1 MGKQPFIS
9 HAVNGYSRYDMPE
22 NKAFSI
28 TPGIIYPVR
37 IQFVNA
43 RDRVTLHQGIDVRSN
58 PLGVPSFNPY
68 VLRLHRF
75 WVPLQLYHPEMRV
88 NSSKFDM
95 NNLTYNFIPGVVDNA
110 GVGKYTSFMYPRPG
124 VAAFFSQVMPFNHR
138 AALPNSLMSWLRV
151 ANSPIINY
159 PVNTVPDG
167 AGGTLASTA
176 AKFISVNAD
185 TYLGYWD
192 IVRNYYSYSSW
203 GVFSF
208 AHPGTYRPTYFITS
222 TSSVSKVEYRS
233 KASYFWQR
241 YGNLEFLDHY
251 FETMFYPRD
260 RKLDVDRDELSWNR
274 SDLFVEILR
283 SDLFNTG
290 TLAANPDFTKLPQV
304 FPQAINF
311 NVPAYPYDVQA
322 PTVDWNNGTGT
333 DTNVPSKV
341 YFAATLNV
349 PFLAA
354 HPMAVCPSSPDRFS
368 RLMPPGDS
376 NSDVDFTGI
385 KTIPQLAV
393 ATRLQEYKDL
403 IGASG
408 SRYSD
413 WLYTFFASKIEHVD
427 RPKLLF
433 SSSVMVNSQVVM
445 NQAGQSGFA
454 GGEAAALGQ
463 MGGSIAFNTVLGREQ
478 TYYFKEPGYIFDM
491 LTIRPVYFWTGIR
504 PDYLEYRGPDYFN
517 PIYND
522 IGYQDVPFW
531 RIGYGWKAGSASQSM
546 AVAKEP
552 CYNEF
557 RSSYDEVLGSLQSTL
572 TPKASTPLQ
581 SYWVQQ
587 RDFYSIGLS
596 SNPNEISPSMLFTN
610 LNTVNNPF
618 ASDME
623 DNFFVNMSYKVV
635 VKNLVNKSFAT
646 RLSNR

>member
-22 NKAFSI
+22 NKAFSV

-95 NNLTYNFIPGVVDNA
+95 NDLTFNFIPGCVDSKGA
-110 GVGKYTSFMYPRPG
+110 GAYTSSIYPRPG
-124 VAAFFSQVMPFNHR
+124 VAAFFSQVMPFNYR

-151 ANSPIINY
+151 ANSPIVCY
-159 PVNTVPDG
+159 NTNVVPALD
-167 AGGTLASTA
+167 TMLKTA
-176 AKFISVNAD
+176 EKFITVNAD

-208 AHPGTYRPTYFITS
+208 AHPGTFRPAYYTATN
-222 TSSVSKVEYRS
+222 SSVSKAEYRTQ
-233 KASYFWQR
+233 ASYFWQR

-260 RKLDVDRDELSWNR
+260 RKVTSDRDELSWNR
-274 SDLFVEILR
+274 SDLFIEILR
-283 SDLFNTG
+283 SDLFNSNTI
-290 TLAANPDFTKLPQV
+290 AAAPDFNKLVQT
-304 FPQAINF
+304 FPQNVNF
-311 NVPAYPYDVQA
+311 NIPAYSYDVQE
-322 PTVDWNNGTGT
+322 PKIDWNNGTGA

-341 YFAATLNV
+341 YFAATLNI

-376 NSDVDFTGI
+376 SSDVDFTGV

-531 RIGYGWKAGSASQSM
+531 RLGYGWQGGSSTQNRT
-546 AVAKEP
+546 VAKEP

-557 RSSYDEVLGSLQSTL
+557 RSSYDEVLGSLQATL
-572 TPKASTPLQ
+572 TPKASVPLQ

-587 RDFYSIGLS
+587 RDFYMIGLS
-596 SNPNEISPSMLFTN
+596 SSPNEISPSMLFTN

-646 RLSNR
+646 RLSSR

>member
-22 NKAFSI
+22 NKAFSV

-95 NNLTYNFIPGVVDNA
+95 NDLTYNFILAAVDDTGNPG
-110 GVGKYTSFMYPRPG
+110 YTSPIYPRSG
-124 VAAFFSQVMPFNHR
+124 TAAFFSQVMPFNHR

-151 ANSPIINY
+151 ANSPIYSY
-159 PVNTVPDG
+159 PKSTLPTS
-167 AGGTLASTA
+167 ATLAKTMP
-176 AKFISVNAD
+176 KFYSVNAD

-208 AHPGTYRPTYFITS
+208 AHPGTYRPVFYTTS

-233 KASYFWQR
+233 QASYFWQR

-260 RKLDVDRDELSWNR
+260 RNLPADRDELSWNR

-290 TLAANPDFTKLPQV
+290 TTAAAPDFNRLVQT
-304 FPQAINF
+304 FPQSVNF
-311 NVPAYPYDVQA
+311 SVPAYPYDVQK
-322 PTVDWNNGTGT
+322 PEVDWNNGVGT
-333 DTNVPSKV
+333 DTGTPSKV

-572 TPKASTPLQ
+572 TPKASVPLQ

-587 RDFYSIGLS
+587 RDFYLIGLS

-646 RLSNR
+646 RLSSR

>member
-22 NKAFSI
+22 NKAFSV
-28 TPGIIYPVR
+28 TPGIIYPAR

-75 WVPLQLYHPEMRV
+75 WVPMRLYHPEMRV

-95 NNLTYNFIPGVVDNA
+95 NDLTFNFIPAAVDDTG
-110 GVGKYTSFMYPRPG
+110 GVGYTSSIYPRPG

-138 AALPNSLMSWLRV
+138 AALPNSLMSWLRI
-151 ANSPIINY
+151 ANSPIVSY
-159 PVNTVPDG
+159 KAKTLPTS
-167 AGGTLASTA
+167 ATLAKTMP
-176 AKFISVNAD
+176 KFYAVNAD

-208 AHPGTYRPTYFITS
+208 AHPGTYRPVFYITS
-222 TSSVSKVEYRS
+222 SSSVAKAEYRS
-233 KASYFWQR
+233 QASYFWQR
-241 YGNLEFLDHY
+241 FGNLEFLDHY
-251 FETMFYPRD
+251 YETMFYPKD
-260 RKLDVDRDELSWNR
+260 RNPSSDRDELSWNR

-290 TLAANPDFTKLPQV
+290 TTAAAPDFSRLPQM
-304 FPQAINF
+304 FPQGVNF
-311 NVPAYPYDVQA
+311 NVPAYPYDVQE
-322 PTVDWNNGTGT
+322 PTVDWNNGEGT
-333 DTNVPSKV
+333 DTGTPSKV
-341 YFAATLNV
+341 YFAVTLNV

-354 HPMAVCPSSPDRFS
+354 HPMAVCPSSPDRYS

-376 NSDVDFTGI
+376 NSDVDFTGV

-531 RIGYGWKAGSASQSM
+531 RIGYGWKGGSATQSM
-546 AVAKEP
+546 ALAKEP

-572 TPKASTPLQ
+572 TPKASVPLQ

-587 RDFYSIGLS
+587 RDFYLIGLS

-646 RLSNR
+646 RLSSR

>member
-95 NNLTYNFIPGVVDNA
+95 NDLTYNFIPCCVDNK
-110 GVGKYTSFMYPRPG
+110 GGGSYTSLMYPRPG
-124 VAAFFSQVMPFNHR
+124 VAAFFSQVMPFDHR

-159 PVNTVPDG
+159 NVNTVPGSD
-167 AGGTLASTA
+167 TILKTAS
-176 AKFISVNAD
+176 KFITVNAD
-185 TYLGYWD
+185 TYLAYWD

-203 GVFSF
+203 SVFSF
-208 AHPGTYRPTYFITS
+208 AHPGTYRPTFFTTS
-222 TSSVSKVEYRS
+222 TSSVSKAEYRS
-233 KASYFWQR
+233 QASYFWQR

-260 RKLDVDRDELSWNR
+260 RKVDPDRDELSWNR

-290 TLAANPDFTKLPQV
+290 TIAAAPDFNKLVQT
-304 FPQAINF
+304 FPQNVNF
-311 NVPAYPYDVQA
+311 NVPAYPYDVQE
-322 PTVDWNNGTGT
+322 PKVDWSDGKGT
-333 DTNVPSKV
+333 DVNVPTKV
-341 YFAATLNV
+341 YFSATLNV

-368 RLMPPGDS
+368 RLMPPGDY

-413 WLYTFFASKIEHVD
+413 WLYTFFASKIDHVD

-478 TYYFKEPGYIFDM
+478 TYYFREPGYIFDM

-504 PDYLEYRGPDYFN
+504 PDYLEYRGSDYFN

-531 RIGYGWKAGSASQSM
+531 RIGYGWKAASATQSM
-546 AVAKEP
+546 TVAKEP

-572 TPKASTPLQ
+572 TPKASVPLQ

-587 RDFYSIGLS
+587 RDFYLIGLS

-646 RLSNR
+646 RLSSR

>member
-9 HAVNGYSRYDMPE
+9 HSVNGYSRYDMPE
-22 NKAFSI
+22 SKAFSI

-43 RDRVTLHQGIDVRSN
+43 RDRVTLHQGVDVRSN

-95 NNLTYNFIPGVVDNA
+95 NDLTYNFIPSVVDNT
-110 GVGKYTSFMYPRPG
+110 GGSYTSLMYPSYG
-124 VAAFFSQVMPFNHR
+124 TSAFFEQIMPFNHR
-138 AALPNSLMSWLRV
+138 AALPNSLMSWLRI
-151 ANSPIINY
+151 ANSPITNY
-159 PVNTVPDG
+159 P
-167 AGGTLASTA
+167 ARTLPTLSTLTKTMP
-176 AKFISVNAD
+176 KFYSVNAD

-208 AHPGTYRPTYFITS
+208 AHPGTYRPVFYTGVS
-222 TSSVSKVEYRS
+222 SSVSNVEYRN

-260 RKLDVDRDELSWNR
+260 RKVDEDRDDLSWNR

-283 SDLFNTG
+283 SDLFNKNTS
-290 TLAANPDFTKLPQV
+290 AANPDFNNMVQT
-304 FPQAINF
+304 FPEALNF
-311 NVPAYPYDVQA
+311 KVPAYPYDVQE
-322 PTVDWNNGTGT
+322 PKVDWNDGDGP
-333 DTNVPSKV
+333 DVNVPTKV
-341 YFAATLNV
+341 YFSATLNV

-376 NSDVDFTGI
+376 NSDVDFTGV

-454 GGEAAALGQ
+454 GGKSDALGQ

-491 LTIRPVYFWTGIR
+491 LTLRPVYFWTGIR

-531 RIGYGWKAGSASQSM
+531 RLGYGWQSDFSSQSKTL
-546 AVAKEP
+546 AKEP

-557 RSSYDEVLGSLQSTL
+557 RSSYDEVLGTLQCTL
-572 TPKASTPLQ
+572 TPKASVPLQ

-587 RDFYSIGLS
+587 RDFYLIGLS
-596 SNPNEISPSMLFTN
+596 SNLNEISPSMLFTN
-610 LNTVNNPF
+610 LATVNNPF

-646 RLSNR
+646 RLSSR

>member
-22 NKAFSI
+22 NKAFSV

-95 NNLTYNFIPGVVDNA
+95 NDLTYNFILSAVDDTGSPG
-110 GVGKYTSFMYPRPG
+110 YTSSIYPRSG
-124 VAAFFSQVMPFNHR
+124 TAAFYTQVMPFNHR
-138 AALPNSLMSWLRV
+138 AALPNSLMSWLRI
-151 ANSPIINY
+151 ANSPIYSY
-159 PVNTVPDG
+159 PAKTLTTS
-167 AGGTLASTA
+167 GTLAKTMP
-176 AKFISVNAD
+176 KFYSVNAD

-203 GVFSF
+203 GVYSF
-208 AHPGTYRPTYFITS
+208 AHPGTYRPSFYITS
-222 TSSVSKVEYRS
+222 SSSVSTPEYRS
-233 KASYFWQR
+233 QASYFWQR

-251 FETMFYPRD
+251 FETMFYPKD
-260 RKLDVDRDELSWNR
+260 RFVSAGRDELSWNR
-274 SDLFVEILR
+274 SDLFIEILR
-283 SDLFNTG
+283 SDLFNKG
-290 TLAANPDFTKLPQV
+290 TMAPAPDFSRMEQM

-311 NVPAYPYDVQA
+311 KVPAYPYDVKE
-322 PTVDWNNGTGT
+322 PTVDWNNGEGT
-333 DTNVPSKV
+333 DTNTPSAV
-341 YFAATLNV
+341 YFSATLNI
-349 PFLAA
+349 PFLVA
-354 HPMAVCPSSPDRFS
+354 HPMAVCPSSPDRYS

-376 NSDVDFTGI
+376 NSDVDFTGV
-385 KTIPQLAV
+385 KTITQLAV

-531 RIGYGWKAGSASQSM
+531 RIGYGWKNGSTTQSM
-546 AVAKEP
+546 ALAKEP

-557 RSSYDEVLGSLQSTL
+557 RSSYDEVLGSLQSIL
-572 TPKASTPLQ
+572 TPKASVPFQ

-587 RDFYSIGLS
+587 RDFYTIGLS
-596 SNPNEISPSMLFTN
+596 SNPNEISPSLLFTN
-610 LNTVNNPF
+610 LSTVNNPF

-646 RLSNR
+646 RLSSR

>member
-9 HAVNGYSRYDMPE
+9 HSVNGYSRYDMPE

-95 NNLTYNFIPGVVDNA
+95 NDLTYNFIPCVVDSKGAAN
-110 GVGKYTSFMYPRPG
+110 YTSFMYPRSG
-124 VAAFFSQVMPFNHR
+124 TAAFFSQVMPFNCR
-138 AALPNSLMSWLRV
+138 SALPNSLMSWLRI
-151 ANSPIINY
+151 ANSPIFNY
-159 PVNTVPDG
+159 SGNPLPT
-167 AGGTLASTA
+167 GGVLLKTSP
-176 AKFISVNAD
+176 KFLTVNAD

-208 AHPGTYRPTYFITS
+208 AHPGTYRPVYYTGNS
-222 TSSVSKVEYRS
+222 SSVTNVEYRS
-233 KASYFWQR
+233 QASYFWQR

-260 RKLDVDRDELSWNR
+260 RTVADDRDELSWNR

-283 SDLFNTG
+283 SDLFNKDTI
-290 TLAANPDFTKLPQV
+290 AANPVFSKMPQV
-304 FPQAINF
+304 FPEALNF
-311 NVPAYPYDVQA
+311 KVPASAYDVQE
-322 PTVDWNNGTGT
+322 PKVDWNNGTGT
-333 DTNVPSKV
+333 DVNVPTKV
-341 YFAATLNV
+341 YFAASLNV

-368 RLMPPGDS
+368 RLMPPGES
-376 NSDVDFTGI
+376 NSDVDFTGV

-478 TYYFKEPGYIFDM
+478 TYYFKEPGYIFDIV
-491 LTIRPVYFWTGIR
+491 TIRPVYFWTGIR

-522 IGYQDVPFW
+522 IGYQDVPLW
-531 RIGYGWKAGSASQSM
+531 RLGYGWTSDAVSLMS
-546 AVAKEP
+546 VAKEP

-557 RSSYDEVLGSLQSTL
+557 RSSYDEVLGTLQSTL
-572 TPKASTPLQ
+572 TPKASVPLQ

-587 RDFYSIGLS
+587 RDFYLIGLS
-596 SNPNEISPSMLFTN
+596 SDLNQISPSILFTN
-610 LNTVNNPF
+610 LATVNNPF

-646 RLSNR
+646 RLSSR

>member
-9 HAVNGYSRYDMPE
+9 HSVNGYSRYDMPE
-22 NKAFSI
+22 SKAFSI

-43 RDRVTLHQGIDVRSN
+43 RDRVTLHQGIDVRTN

-95 NNLTYNFIPGVVDNA
+95 NDLTYNFIPGVVDNSGA
-110 GVGKYTSFMYPRPG
+110 SKYTSFVYPRAG
-124 VAAFFSQVMPFNHR
+124 TAAFFEQVMPFNHR
-138 AALPNSLMSWLRV
+138 AALPNSLMSWLRI
-151 ANSPIINY
+151 ANSPIFSY
-159 PVNTVPDG
+159 PANTLPTS
-167 AGGTLASTA
+167 ATLSKTMP
-176 AKFISVNAD
+176 KFLSVNAD

-208 AHPGTYRPTYFITS
+208 AHPGTYRPAFYTAS
-222 TSSVSKVEYRS
+222 SSSVSKVVYRTQ
-233 KASYFWQR
+233 ASYFWQR
-241 YGNLEFLDHY
+241 YGSLEFLDHY

-260 RKLDVDRDELSWNR
+260 RKLPADRDELSWNR
-274 SDLFVEILR
+274 SDLFIEILR
-283 SDLFNTG
+283 SDLFNEDTI
-290 TLAANPDFTKLPQV
+290 AANPDFSIMPQI
-304 FPQAINF
+304 FPQSVNF
-311 NVPAYPYDVQA
+311 NVPAYPYDVQE
-322 PTVDWNNGTGT
+322 PEVDWNNGKGS

-341 YFAATLNV
+341 YFASTLNV

-445 NQAGQSGFA
+445 NQAGQSGFE

-531 RIGYGWKAGSASQSM
+531 RLGYGWNSSSDSILS
-546 AVAKEP
+546 VAKEP

-572 TPKASTPLQ
+572 TPKAAAPLQ
-581 SYWVQQ
+581 SFWVQQ
-587 RDFYSIGLS
+587 RDFYLIGLS
-596 SNPNEISPSMLFTN
+596 SNSNEISPSMLFTN

-635 VKNLVNKSFAT
+635 VKSLVNKSFAT
-646 RLSNR
+646 RLSSR

>member
-9 HAVNGYSRYDMPE
+9 HSVNGYSRYDMPE
-22 NKAFSI
+22 NKAFSV

-43 RDRVTLHQGIDVRSN
+43 RDRVTLHQGVDVRSN

-95 NNLTYNFIPGVVDNA
+95 NDLTYNFIPCVVDNKGA
-110 GVGKYTSFMYPRPG
+110 GNYTSYMYPRSN
-124 VAAFFSQVMPFNHR
+124 VAAFYEQVTPFNHR
-138 AALPNSLMSWLRV
+138 AALPNSLMSWLRI
-151 ANSPIINY
+151 ANSPIFNY
-159 PVNTVPDG
+159 SGNPLPS
-167 AGGTLASTA
+167 GGVLFKTSP
-176 AKFISVNAD
+176 KFLTVNAD

-208 AHPGTYRPTYFITS
+208 AHPGTFRPVYYTGVS
-222 TSSVSKVEYRS
+222 SSVSKVEYRS
-233 KASYFWQR
+233 RASYFWQR

-260 RKLDVDRDELSWNR
+260 RTVADDRDELSWNR

-283 SDLFNTG
+283 SDLFNEDTS
-290 TLAANPDFTKLPQV
+290 AVNPSFIKMPQV
-304 FPQAINF
+304 YPEAINC
-311 NVPAYPYDVQA
+311 NVPAYSYDVQE
-322 PTVDWNNGTGT
+322 PEIDWNNGNGT

-341 YFAATLNV
+341 FFAASLNV

-376 NSDVDFTGI
+376 NSDVDFTGVR
-385 KTIPQLAV
+385 TIPQLAV

-491 LTIRPVYFWTGIR
+491 LTIRPVYFWTGIH

-522 IGYQDVPFW
+522 IGYQDVPLW
-531 RIGYGWKAGSASQSM
+531 RLGYGWNSD
-546 AVAKEP
+546 AVSSSSIAKEP

-557 RSSYDEVLGSLQSTL
+557 RSSYDEVLGSLMSTL
-572 TPKASTPLQ
+572 TPKASVPLQ

-587 RDFYSIGLS
+587 RDFYVIGLS
-596 SNPNEISPSMLFTN
+596 SNLNEISPSILFTN
-610 LNTVNNPF
+610 LATVNHPF
-618 ASDME
+618 ASDLE

>member
-9 HAVNGYSRYDMPE
+9 HSVNGYSRYDMPE

-95 NNLTYNFIPGVVDNA
+95 NNLTYNFIPGVVDCGGA
-110 GVGKYTSFMYPRPG
+110 GKYTSFMYPRSG
-124 VAAFFSQVMPFNHR
+124 TAAFFSQVMPFNHR
-138 AALPNSLMSWLRV
+138 AALPNSLMSWLRI
-151 ANSPIINY
+151 ANSPIFNY
-159 PVNTVPDG
+159 SGTPLPS
-167 AGGTLASTA
+167 GGVLFKTSP
-176 AKFISVNAD
+176 KFLSVNAD

-192 IVRNYYSYSSW
+192 IVRNYYSYSTW

-208 AHPGTYRPTYFITS
+208 AHPGTYRPVFYTGVS
-222 TSSVSKVEYRS
+222 SSVSKVEYRS
-233 KASYFWQR
+233 QSSYFWQR

-260 RKLDVDRDELSWNR
+260 RVVADDRDELSWNR

-283 SDLFNTG
+283 SDLFNENTS
-290 TLAANPDFTKLPQV
+290 AAAPDFTQMPQS
-304 FPQAINF
+304 FPEALNF
-311 NVPAYPYDVQA
+311 SVPAYPYDVQE

-341 YFAATLNV
+341 YFSATLNV

-376 NSDVDFTGI
+376 GSDVDFTGV

-454 GGEAAALGQ
+454 GGESAALGQ

-522 IGYQDVPFW
+522 IGYQDVPLW
-531 RIGYGWKAGSASQSM
+531 RLGYGWKSDSVSSVS
-546 AVAKEP
+546 VAKEP

-572 TPKASTPLQ
+572 TPKASVPLQ

-587 RDFYSIGLS
+587 RDFYLIGLS
-596 SNPNEISPSMLFTN
+596 SDLNEFSPSMLFTN
-610 LNTVNNPF
+610 LATVNNPF

-646 RLSNR
+646 RLSSR

>member
-9 HAVNGYSRYDMPE
+9 HSVNGYSRYDLPE

-95 NNLTYNFIPGVVDNA
+95 NDLTFNFIPCCVDNRGSA
-110 GVGKYTSFMYPRPG
+110 PYTSLMYPAPG
-124 VAAFFSQVMPFNHR
+124 SSAFFSRIMPFNHR

-151 ANSPIINY
+151 ANSPIVNY
-159 PVNTVPDG
+159 VGDVVPSSDSQ
-167 AGGTLASTA
+167 LKTA
-176 AKFISVNAD
+176 LKFATVNAD

-208 AHPGTYRPTYFITS
+208 AHPGTYRPTFYTS
-222 TSSVSKVEYRS
+222 TSSSVSGVEYRS

-260 RKLDVDRDELSWNR
+260 RKIEADCDELTWNR

-283 SDLFNTG
+283 SDLFNEDT
-290 TLAANPDFTKLPQV
+290 TASSP
-304 FPQAINF
+304 NF
-311 NVPAYPYDVQA
+311 NMLVQTFPENVNARFPAHPFDVQA

-333 DTNVPSKV
+333 DANVPSKV
-341 YFAATLNV
+341 YFSATLNV

-354 HPMAVCPSSPDRFS
+354 HPMAVCPSSPDRYS

-376 NSDVDFTGI
+376 NSDVDFTGV

-504 PDYLEYRGPDYFN
+504 PDYLEYRGSDYFN

-531 RIGYGWKAGSASQSM
+531 RLGYGWKGGSSILSLT
-546 AVAKEP
+546 VAKEP

-557 RSSYDEVLGSLQSTL
+557 RSSYDEVLGSLQATL
-572 TPKASTPLQ
+572 TPKSSVPLQ

-587 RDFYSIGLS
+587 RDFYAIGLCS
-596 SNPNEISPSMLFTN
+596 DPHEVSPSMLFTN
-610 LNTVNNPF
+610 LSTVNNPF

-646 RLSNR
+646 RLSSR

>member
-9 HAVNGYSRYDMPE
+9 HAVNGYSRYDVPE
-22 NKAFSI
+22 NKAFTV

-95 NNLTYNFIPGVVDNA
+95 NNLTYNFIPSVVDNRSSA
-110 GVGKYTSFMYPRPG
+110 DYTAFMYPRAG
-124 VAAFFSQVMPFNHR
+124 TSDFFSQVMPFNHR

-151 ANSPIINY
+151 ANSPIFNY
-159 PVNTVPDG
+159 PTH
-167 AGGTLASTA
+167 TLPTSGSLPKIAP
-176 AKFISVNAD
+176 KFITVNAD

-203 GVFSF
+203 SVFSF
-208 AHPGTYRPTYFITS
+208 AHPGTFRPSFFTTA
-222 TSSVSKVEYRS
+222 TSSVSKAEYRS
-233 KASYFWQR
+233 KAAYFWQR

-260 RKLDVDRDELSWNR
+260 RKLDDDRDELTWNR

-283 SDLFNTG
+283 SDLFNTD
-290 TLAANPDFTKLPQV
+290 TIASAPDFNKLVQM
-304 FPQAINF
+304 FPQSVLF
-311 NVPAYPYDVQA
+311 NVPAYPYDVQE
-322 PTVDWNNGTGT
+322 PTVDWNNGKGT

-341 YFAATLNV
+341 YFASTLSV

-454 GGEAAALGQ
+454 GGQAAALGQ

-504 PDYLEYRGPDYFN
+504 PDYLEYRGADYFN

-531 RIGYGWKAGSASQSM
+531 RLGYGWRSGSPSESVT
-546 AVAKEP
+546 VAKEP

-572 TPKASTPLQ
+572 TPKASVPLQ

-587 RDFYSIGLS
+587 RDFYLIGLS

-646 RLSNR
+646 RLSSR

>member
-9 HAVNGYSRYDMPE
+9 HSVNGYSRYDMPE
-22 NKAFSI
+22 NKAFSM

-43 RDRVTLHQGIDVRSN
+43 RDRVTLHQGVDVRSN

-95 NNLTYNFIPGVVDNA
+95 NDLTYNFIPCVVDNRGA
-110 GVGKYTSFMYPRPG
+110 SKYTSLMYPRSG
-124 VAAFFSQVMPFNHR
+124 TAAFFSQVMPFDHR
-138 AALPNSLMSWLRV
+138 AALPNSLMSWLRI
-151 ANSPIINY
+151 ANSPIFNY
-159 PVNTVPDG
+159 SGNPLTVSG
-167 AGGTLASTA
+167 ALLKTTP
-176 AKFISVNAD
+176 KFLTVNAD

-208 AHPGTYRPTYFITS
+208 AHPGTYRPVFYTTS
-222 TSSVSKVEYRS
+222 TSSVSKVDYRS
-233 KASYFWQR
+233 KAAYFWQR

-260 RKLDVDRDELSWNR
+260 RSVADDRDELSWNR

-283 SDLFNTG
+283 SDLFNENT
-290 TLAANPDFTKLPQV
+290 TAAAPNFMGLSQV
-304 FPQAINF
+304 FPEGVNF
-311 NVPAYPYDVQA
+311 NVPAYPYDVKE
-322 PTVDWNNGTGT
+322 PEVDWNNGTGT

-341 YFAATLNV
+341 YFSATLNV

-376 NSDVDFTGI
+376 NSDVDFTGV

-463 MGGSIAFNTVLGREQ
+463 MGGSIAFNTMLGREQ
-478 TYYFKEPGYIFDM
+478 TYYFREPGYIFDM

-522 IGYQDVPFW
+522 IGYQDVPLW
-531 RIGYGWKAGSASQSM
+531 RLGYGWKADAVSSVS
-546 AVAKEP
+546 VAKEP

-557 RSSYDEVLGSLQSTL
+557 RSSYDEVLGSLQATL
-572 TPKASTPLQ
+572 TPKATVSLQ

-587 RDFYSIGLS
+587 RDFYLIGLS
-596 SNPNEISPSMLFTN
+596 SDLNQVSPSMLFTN
-610 LNTVNNPF
+610 LSTVNNPF

-646 RLSNR
+646 RLSSR

>member
-95 NNLTYNFIPGVVDNA
+95 NNLTYNFFYSVVDNS
-110 GVGKYTSFMYPRPG
+110 GSGKYTSFMYPRAG
-124 VAAFFSQVMPFNHR
+124 TSAFFEQVMPFNHR

-151 ANSPIINY
+151 ANSPIFNY
-159 PVNTVPDG
+159 SAG
-167 AGGTLASTA
+167 SLSSGGTLSKTAS
-176 AKFISVNAD
+176 KFVSVNAD

-192 IVRNYYSYSSW
+192 IVRNYYSYSTW

-208 AHPGTYRPTYFITS
+208 AHPGTYRPVFYSTS
-222 TSSVSKVEYRS
+222 TSSVAKEEYRT

-260 RKLDVDRDELSWNR
+260 RKLSDDRDELSWNR

-283 SDLFNTG
+283 SDLFNPDTI
-290 TLAANPDFTKLPQV
+290 APVPDFNIMAQM
-304 FPQAINF
+304 FPQSLSFNF
-311 NVPAYPYDVQA
+311 PAYPYDVQK
-322 PTVDWNNGTGT
+322 PTVNWNNGTGS
-333 DTNVPSKV
+333 DTGVPSKV
-341 YFAATLNV
+341 YFAGTLNV

-531 RIGYGWKAGSASQSM
+531 RLGYGWSGDGLMASTSL
-546 AVAKEP
+546 AKEP

-557 RSSYDEVLGSLQSTL
+557 RSSYDEVLGSLQGTL

-587 RDFYSIGLS
+587 RDFYLIGLS

-635 VKNLVNKSFAT
+635 VKNLVNKSFVT
-646 RLSNR
+646 RLSSR

>member
-22 NKAFSI
+22 NKAFSV

-95 NNLTYNFIPGVVDNA
+95 NNLTYNFILAAVDDTGNPG
-110 GVGKYTSFMYPRPG
+110 YTSPIYPRSG
-124 VAAFFSQVMPFNHR
+124 TAAFFSQVMPFNHR

-151 ANSPIINY
+151 ANSPIYSY
-159 PVNTVPDG
+159 PKNTLPTS
-167 AGGTLASTA
+167 ATLAKTMP
-176 AKFISVNAD
+176 KFYSVNAD

-203 GVFSF
+203 SVFSF
-208 AHPGTYRPTYFITS
+208 AHPGTYRPVFYTS
-222 TSSVSKVEYRS
+222 LTSSVSKVEYRS
-233 KASYFWQR
+233 QASYFWQR

-260 RKLDVDRDELSWNR
+260 RNLKADRDELSWNR

-283 SDLFNTG
+283 SDLFNPD
-290 TLAANPDFTKLPQV
+290 TLATAPDFNKMLQT
-304 FPQAINF
+304 FPQSVNF
-311 NVPAYPYDVQA
+311 SVPAYPYDVQA
-322 PTVDWNNGTGT
+322 PKVDWNNGEGPDTGI
-333 DTNVPSKV
+333 PSKV
-341 YFAATLNV
+341 YFATTLNV

-546 AVAKEP
+546 TVAKEP

-572 TPKASTPLQ
+572 TPKATVPLQ

-587 RDFYSIGLS
+587 RDFYLIGLS

-646 RLSNR
+646 RLSSR

>member
-9 HAVNGYSRYDMPE
+9 HAVNGYSRYDVPE
-22 NKAFSI
+22 NKAFTV

-95 NNLTYNFIPGVVDNA
+95 NDLTFNFIPACVDNL
-110 GVGKYTSFMYPRPG
+110 GGSYTSFMYPRPG

-151 ANSPIINY
+151 ATSPIINY
-159 PVNTVPDG
+159 PKNTVPITD
-167 AGGTLASTA
+167 ALLKTAS
-176 AKFISVNAD
+176 KFITVNAD

-192 IVRNYYSYSSW
+192 IVRNYYSFSSW

-208 AHPGTYRPTYFITS
+208 AHPGTFRPTFFTTS
-222 TSSVSKVEYRS
+222 TSSVTKAEYRS
-233 KASYFWQR
+233 QASYFWQR

-251 FETMFYPRD
+251 FETMFYPKD
-260 RKLDVDRDELSWNR
+260 RKISADRDELSWNR
-274 SDLFVEILR
+274 SDLFIEILR

-290 TLAANPDFTKLPQV
+290 TIAATPDFNKLVQT
-304 FPQAINF
+304 FPQNVNF
-311 NVPAYPYDVQA
+311 KVPAYPYDVEE
-322 PTVDWNNGTGT
+322 PKVDWNNGEGA
-333 DTNVPSKV
+333 DTANPSKV
-341 YFAATLNV
+341 YFTATLNV

-376 NSDVDFTGI
+376 NSDVDFTGV

-531 RIGYGWKAGSASQSM
+531 RIGYGWKGASATQSVT
-546 AVAKEP
+546 VAKEP

-557 RSSYDEVLGSLQSTL
+557 RSSYDEVLGTLQSTL
-572 TPKASTPLQ
+572 TPKAAQPLQ

-587 RDFYSIGLS
+587 RDFYMIGLS

-646 RLSNR
+646 RLSSR

>member
-1 MGKQPFIS
+1 MGKQPFVS

-88 NSSKFDM
+88 NASKFDM
-95 NNLTYNFIPGVVDNA
+95 NNLTYNFFYAIVDNA
-110 GVGKYTSFMYPRPG
+110 GAGKYTSFMYPRAG
-124 VAAFFSQVMPFNHR
+124 TSAFFEQVMPFNHR

-151 ANSPIINY
+151 ANSPI
-159 PVNTVPDG
+159 VNFS
-167 AGGTLASTA
+167 AGSLSSGSTLLKTAS
-176 AKFISVNAD
+176 KFASVNAD

-208 AHPGTYRPTYFITS
+208 AHPGTYRPVFYTTD
-222 TSSVSKVEYRS
+222 TSSVAKVEYRS
-233 KASYFWQR
+233 QASYFWQR
-241 YGNLEFLDHY
+241 FGNLEFLDHY

-260 RKLDVDRDELSWNR
+260 RTVGDDRDELSWNR

-283 SDLFNTG
+283 SDLFNQG
-290 TLAANPDFTKLPQV
+290 TIAPNPDFTRMIQM
-304 FPQAINF
+304 FPQAMNF

-322 PTVDWNNGTGT
+322 PTVDWNNGKGT
-333 DTNVPSKV
+333 DTNIPSKV

-445 NQAGQSGFA
+445 NEAGQSGFA

-531 RIGYGWKAGSASQSM
+531 RLGYGWDGDFSAMSKT
-546 AVAKEP
+546 VAKEP

-572 TPKASTPLQ
+572 TSKASIPLQ

-587 RDFYSIGLS
+587 RDFYLIGLS
-596 SNPNEISPSMLFTN
+596 SDPHQLSPSMLFTN
-610 LNTVNNPF
+610 LSTVNNPF

-646 RLSNR
+646 RLSSR

>member
-9 HAVNGYSRYDMPE
+9 HAVNGYSRYDVPE

-95 NNLTYNFIPGVVDNA
+95 NNLTYNFFYSVVDNS
-110 GVGKYTSFMYPRPG
+110 GSGKYTAFMYPRAG
-124 VAAFFSQVMPFNHR
+124 TAAFFEQVMPFNHR

-151 ANSPIINY
+151 ANSPIFNY
-159 PVNTVPDG
+159 A
-167 AGGTLASTA
+167 AGSLSTSSTLAKTA
-176 AKFISVNAD
+176 SKFTAVNAD

-192 IVRNYYSYSSW
+192 IVRNFYSYSSW

-208 AHPGTYRPTYFITS
+208 AHPGTYRPAFYSTP
-222 TSSVSKVEYRS
+222 TSSVATEEYRS
-233 KASYFWQR
+233 QASYFWQR

-260 RKLDVDRDELSWNR
+260 RKVSDDRDELSWNR

-283 SDLFNTG
+283 SDLFNDG
-290 TLAANPDFTKLPQV
+290 TMAPTPDFTKMSQM
-304 FPQAINF
+304 FPQSLYF
-311 NVPAYPYDVQA
+311 RVPAYPYDVQK
-322 PTVDWNNGTGT
+322 PTVDWNNGQGSN
-333 DTNVPSKV
+333 TNVPSKV

-531 RIGYGWKAGSASQSM
+531 RLGYGWDDKALTPNK
-546 AVAKEP
+546 VLAKEP

-557 RSSYDEVLGSLQSTL
+557 RSSYDEVLGSLQGTL
-572 TPKASTPLQ
+572 TPKATVPLQ

-587 RDFYSIGLS
+587 RDFYLIGLS
-596 SNPNEISPSMLFTN
+596 SNPNELSPSMLFTN

-646 RLSNR
+646 RLSSR

>member
-9 HAVNGYSRYDMPE
+9 HSVNGYSRYDMPE

-95 NNLTYNFIPGVVDNA
+95 NDLTYNFIPGVVDNRGIA
-110 GVGKYTSFMYPRPG
+110 NYTSFMYPRSG
-124 VAAFFSQVMPFNHR
+124 TSAFFSQVMPFNHR
-138 AALPNSLMSWLRV
+138 AALPNSLMSWLRI
-151 ANSPIINY
+151 ANSPIFNY
-159 PVNTVPDG
+159 SGNPLPI
-167 AGGTLASTA
+167 GGVLFKTSP
-176 AKFISVNAD
+176 KFLSVNAD

-208 AHPGTYRPTYFITS
+208 AHPGTYRPVFYTSS
-222 TSSVSKVEYRS
+222 TSSVSKAEYRS
-233 KASYFWQR
+233 QASYFWQR

-260 RKLDVDRDELSWNR
+260 RKVADDRDELSWDR

-283 SDLFNTG
+283 SDLFNEG
-290 TLAANPDFTKLPQV
+290 TIATAPDFTKLAQM
-304 FPQAINF
+304 FPEGLNF
-311 NVPAYPYDVQA
+311 NVPAYPYDVQE
-322 PTVDWNNGTGT
+322 PQVDWNNGTGT

-341 YFAATLNV
+341 YFSSTLNV

-376 NSDVDFTGI
+376 NSDVDFTGV

-433 SSSVMVNSQVVM
+433 SSSFMVNSQVVM
-445 NQAGQSGFA
+445 NHAGQSGFA
-454 GGEAAALGQ
+454 GGESAALGQ

-522 IGYQDVPFW
+522 IGYQDVPLW
-531 RIGYGWKAGSASQSM
+531 RLGYGWKADSVSSVS
-546 AVAKEP
+546 VAKEP

-572 TPKASTPLQ
+572 SPKASVSLQ

-587 RDFYSIGLS
+587 RDFYLIGLS
-596 SNPNEISPSMLFTN
+596 SNMNEVSPSMLFTN
-610 LNTVNNPF
+610 LATVNNPF

-635 VKNLVNKSFAT
+635 VKSLVNKSFAT
-646 RLSNR
+646 RLSSR

>member
-9 HAVNGYSRYDMPE
+9 HSVNGYSRYDMPE

-43 RDRVTLHQGIDVRSN
+43 RDRVTLHQGVDVRSN

-95 NNLTYNFIPGVVDNA
+95 NDLTFNFIPACVDSR
-110 GVGKYTSFMYPRPG
+110 GYGKYTSLMYPRPG
-124 VAAFFSQVMPFNHR
+124 VAAFFDQVMPFNHR

-151 ANSPIINY
+151 ANSPIVCYNSN
-159 PVNTVPDG
+159 VVP
-167 AGGTLASTA
+167 ASDTILKTA
-176 AKFISVNAD
+176 SKFITVNAD

-208 AHPGTYRPTYFITS
+208 AHPGTYRPTFFTTS
-222 TSSVSKVEYRS
+222 TSSVSKAEYRTQ
-233 KASYFWQR
+233 ASYFWQR
-241 YGNLEFLDHY
+241 YGSLEFLDHY

-260 RKLDVDRDELSWNR
+260 RKVDSDRDELTWNR

-283 SDLFNTG
+283 SDLFNPG
-290 TLAANPDFTKLPQV
+290 TIAAAPDFNKLVQT
-304 FPQAINF
+304 FPENVNF
-311 NVPAYPYDVQA
+311 NVPAYPYDVQE
-322 PTVDWNNGTGT
+322 PTVDWNSGTGSN
-333 DTNVPSKV
+333 TNVPSKV
-341 YFAATLNV
+341 YFAASLNV

-354 HPMAVCPSSPDRFS
+354 HPMAVCPSSPDRYS

-376 NSDVDFTGI
+376 GSDVDFTGV

-522 IGYQDVPFW
+522 IGYQDVPIW
-531 RIGYGWKAGSASQSM
+531 RLGYGWEDASASQS
-546 AVAKEP
+546 VTLAKEP

-557 RSSYDEVLGSLQSTL
+557 RSSYDEVLGSLQATL
-572 TPKASTPLQ
+572 TPKASVPLQ

-587 RDFYSIGLS
+587 RDFYLIGLS
-596 SNPNEISPSMLFTN
+596 STPNEISPSMLFTN

-618 ASDME
+618 ASDLE

-646 RLSNR
+646 RLSSR

>member
-9 HAVNGYSRYDMPE
+9 HAVNGYSRYDVPE
-22 NKAFSI
+22 NKAFSV

-95 NNLTYNFIPGVVDNA
+95 NDLSFNFIPGC
-110 GVGKYTSFMYPRPG
+110 VGNDGNNTYTSFMYPRPG
-124 VAAFFSQVMPFNHR
+124 AAAFFEQVMPFNHR
-138 AALPNSLMSWLRV
+138 AALPNSLMSWLRI
-151 ANSPIINY
+151 ANSPIVTY
-159 PVNTVPDG
+159 PK
-167 AGGTLASTA
+167 GTLPTGEALLKSAS
-176 AKFISVNAD
+176 KFLTVNAD

-208 AHPGTYRPTYFITS
+208 AHPGTYRPTFFTTS
-222 TSSVSKVEYRS
+222 SSSVSGVEFRS
-233 KASYFWQR
+233 QASYFWQR

-260 RKLDVDRDELSWNR
+260 RKVGADEDELSWNR

-290 TLAANPDFTKLPQV
+290 TIAAAPDFNRLPQM
-304 FPQAINF
+304 FPQNMDYM
-311 NVPAYPYDVQA
+311 VPASPYDVQK
-322 PTVDWNNGTGT
+322 PTVDWSNGEGTGAST
-333 DTNVPSKV
+333 PSKV
-341 YFAATLNV
+341 YFAATLGV

-454 GGEAAALGQ
+454 GGKAAALGQ

-531 RIGYGWKAGSASQSM
+531 RLGYGWKDASASQSVT
-546 AVAKEP
+546 VAKEP

-557 RSSYDEVLGSLQSTL
+557 RSSYDEVLGTLQSTL
-572 TPKASTPLQ
+572 TPKATVPLQ

-596 SNPNEISPSMLFTN
+596 SNRNETSPSMLFTN
-610 LNTVNNPF
+610 LSTVNNPF

-623 DNFFVNMSYKVV
+623 DNFFINMSYKVV

-646 RLSNR
+646 RLSSR

>member
-95 NNLTYNFIPGVVDNA
+95 NNLTYNFFYSVVDNS
-110 GVGKYTSFMYPRPG
+110 GGGKYTSFMYPRAG
-124 VAAFFSQVMPFNHR
+124 TAAFFEQVMPFNHR

-151 ANSPIINY
+151 ANSPIFNY
-159 PVNTVPDG
+159 SANTLSTS
-167 AGGTLASTA
+167 GTLAKTA
-176 AKFISVNAD
+176 SKFTSVNAD

-208 AHPGTYRPTYFITS
+208 AHPGTYRPVFYTTS
-222 TSSVSKVEYRS
+222 TTSVSTQDYRT

-241 YGNLEFLDHY
+241 FGNLEFLDHY
-251 FETMFYPRD
+251 FETMFYPKD
-260 RKLDVDRDELSWNR
+260 RKLDEGRDELSWNR
-274 SDLFVEILR
+274 SDLFIEILR
-283 SDLFNTG
+283 SDLFNPSTI
-290 TLAANPDFTKLPQV
+290 ASVPDFNKMVQT
-304 FPQAINF
+304 FPQSVNL
-311 NVPAYPYDVQA
+311 NVPAYPYDVQK
-322 PTVDWNNGTGT
+322 PTVDWNNGVGN
-333 DTNVPSKV
+333 DTQVPSKV

-368 RLMPPGDS
+368 RLMPPGDT

-491 LTIRPVYFWTGIR
+491 LTIRPVYFWSGIR

-531 RIGYGWKAGSASQSM
+531 RLGYGWKGDVPTASTTL
-546 AVAKEP
+546 AKEP

-557 RSSYDEVLGSLQSTL
+557 RSSYDEVLGSLQAVL
-572 TPKASTPLQ
+572 TPKATVPMQ

-587 RDFYSIGLS
+587 RDFYLIGLS
-596 SNPNEISPSMLFTN
+596 SNPNEISPTMLFTN

-646 RLSNR
+646 RLSSR

>member
-22 NKAFSI
+22 NKAFSV

-75 WVPLQLYHPEMRV
+75 WVPIQLYHPEMRV

-95 NNLTYNFIPGVVDNA
+95 NDLTFNFIPGCVDNNSS
-110 GVGKYTSFMYPRPG
+110 VSYTSFMYPRPG

-138 AALPNSLMSWLRV
+138 AALPNSLMSWLRI

-159 PVNTVPDG
+159 PKNTVPITD
-167 AGGTLASTA
+167 ALLKTS
-176 AKFISVNAD
+176 AKFVTVNAD

-208 AHPGTYRPTYFITS
+208 AHPGTYRPTFFTTS
-222 TSSVSKVEYRS
+222 SSSVSGVEYRS
-233 KASYFWQR
+233 RASYFWQR

-260 RKLDVDRDELSWNR
+260 RKVNPDRDELSWNR
-274 SDLFVEILR
+274 SDLFIEILR

-290 TLAANPDFTKLPQV
+290 TEAATPDFNKMPQI
-304 FPQAINF
+304 FPQNVDV
-311 NVPAYPYDVQA
+311 NVPAYPYDVQE
-322 PTVDWNNGTGT
+322 PKVDWNNGEGT

-341 YFAATLNV
+341 YFAATLNF

-376 NSDVDFTGI
+376 NSDVDFTGV

-531 RIGYGWKAGSASQSM
+531 RIGYGWKGGSASQSM
-546 AVAKEP
+546 TVAKEP

-572 TPKASTPLQ
+572 TPKASVPLQ

-587 RDFYSIGLS
+587 RDFYMIGLS

-618 ASDME
+618 SSDME

-646 RLSNR
+646 RLSSR

>member
-1 MGKQPFIS
+1 MGRQPFIS

-95 NNLTYNFIPGVVDNA
+95 NDLTFNFIPACVDNR
-110 GVGKYTSFMYPRPG
+110 GSGSYTSLMYPRPG

-159 PVNTVPDG
+159 PTNVVPSFDT
-167 AGGTLASTA
+167 APKTAS
-176 AKFISVNAD
+176 KFMIVNAD

-208 AHPGTYRPTYFITS
+208 AHPGTYRPTFFTTS
-222 TSSVSKVEYRS
+222 SSSVSKAEYRS
-233 KASYFWQR
+233 QASYFWQR
-241 YGNLEFLDHY
+241 YGSLEFLDHY

-260 RKLDVDRDELSWNR
+260 RKVDSDRDELSWNR
-274 SDLFVEILR
+274 SDLFIEILR

-290 TLAANPDFTKLPQV
+290 TEAAAPDFNKLVQT
-304 FPQAINF
+304 FPENVNF
-311 NVPAYPYDVQA
+311 NVPAYPYDVQE
-322 PTVDWNNGTGT
+322 PKVDWNNGTGT

-341 YFAATLNV
+341 FFTATLNV

-376 NSDVDFTGI
+376 NSDVDFTGV

-546 AVAKEP
+546 TVAKEP

-557 RSSYDEVLGSLQSTL
+557 RSSYDEVLGSLQSVL
-572 TPKASTPLQ
+572 TPKATVPLQ

-587 RDFYSIGLS
+587 RDFYLIGLS

-646 RLSNR
+646 RLSSR

>member
-9 HAVNGYSRYDMPE
+9 HSVNGYSRYDMPE
-22 NKAFSI
+22 NKAFSV

-75 WVPLQLYHPEMRV
+75 WIPLQLYHPEMRV

-95 NNLTYNFIPGVVDNA
+95 NDLSFNFIPAVVDNT
-110 GVGKYTSFMYPRPG
+110 GSVGYSNLMYPRPG
-124 VAAFFSQVMPFNHR
+124 TAAFFSQVMPFNHR
-138 AALPNSLMSWLRV
+138 AALPNSLMSWLRI
-151 ANSPIINY
+151 ANSPIANY
-159 PVNTVPDG
+159 PAKTLTTSL
-167 AGGTLASTA
+167 TLAKTMP
-176 AKFISVNAD
+176 KFYSVNAD

-208 AHPGTYRPTYFITS
+208 AHPGTYRPVFYTAS
-222 TSSVSKVEYRS
+222 SSSVSSSEYRS
-233 KASYFWQR
+233 QASYFWQR

-251 FETMFYPRD
+251 FETMFYPKD
-260 RKLDVDRDELSWNR
+260 RKLSDDRDELSWNR

-283 SDLFNTG
+283 SDLFNKDT
-290 TLAANPDFTKLPQV
+290 TAASPNFSSMLQM
-304 FPQAINF
+304 FPQALNF
-311 NVPAYPYDVQA
+311 KVPAYAYDIKA
-322 PTVDWNNGTGT
+322 PEIDWNNGTGT
-333 DTNVPSKV
+333 DTGTPSKV
-341 YFAATLNV
+341 YFSATLNV
-349 PFLAA
+349 PFLVA

-376 NSDVDFTGI
+376 NSDVDFTGL

-454 GGEAAALGQ
+454 GGESAALGQ

-478 TYYFKEPGYIFDM
+478 TYYFREPGYIFDM

-531 RIGYGWKAGSASQSM
+531 RLGYGWQSGSSSQSLT
-546 AVAKEP
+546 VAKEP

-587 RDFYSIGLS
+587 RDFYLIGLS
-596 SNPNEISPSMLFTN
+596 SDLNEISPSMLFTN
-610 LNTVNNPF
+610 LSTVNNPF

-646 RLSNR
+646 RLSSR

>member
-22 NKAFSI
+22 NKAFSV

-95 NNLTYNFIPGVVDNA
+95 NDLTFNFIPGCVGNDGDNT
-110 GVGKYTSFMYPRPG
+110 YTSTMYPRPG
-124 VAAFFSQVMPFNHR
+124 GAEFFSQVMPFNHR

-151 ANSPIINY
+151 ANSPIVNY
-159 PVNTVPDG
+159 PKDILPTHS
-167 AGGTLASTA
+167 AFLKITS
-176 AKFISVNAD
+176 KFVTVNAD

-208 AHPGTYRPTYFITS
+208 AHPGTYRPTFFT
-222 TSSVSKVEYRS
+222 TPNSSVSGVEYRS
-233 KASYFWQR
+233 QASYFWQR

-260 RKLDVDRDELSWNR
+260 RKVDVDKDELSWNR
-274 SDLFVEILR
+274 SDLFIEILR
-283 SDLFNTG
+283 SDLFNDG
-290 TLAANPDFTKLPQV
+290 TEAATPDFNKLLQM
-304 FPQAINF
+304 FPQNVDVS
-311 NVPAYPYDVQA
+311 VPAYPYDVQA
-322 PTVDWNNGTGT
+322 PKVDWNNGEGADAAT
-333 DTNVPSKV
+333 PSKV

-376 NSDVDFTGI
+376 NSDVDFTGV

-454 GGEAAALGQ
+454 GGESAALGQ

-531 RIGYGWKAGSASQSM
+531 RLGYGWSSGSASQLT
-546 AVAKEP
+546 VAKEP

-557 RSSYDEVLGSLQSTL
+557 RSSYDEVLGTLQSTL
-572 TPKASTPLQ
+572 TPKASVPLQ

-596 SNPNEISPSMLFTN
+596 SNRNEISPSMLFTN
-610 LNTVNNPF
+610 LSTVNNPF

-646 RLSNR
+646 RLSSR

>member
-22 NKAFSI
+22 NKAFSV

-75 WVPLQLYHPEMRV
+75 WVPMQLYHPEMRV

-95 NNLTYNFIPGVVDNA
+95 NDLTFNFIPACVDND
-110 GVGKYTSFMYPRPG
+110 GNNSYTSFMYPRPG

-159 PVNTVPDG
+159 PKNTLPTTD
-167 AGGTLASTA
+167 TLLKTAS
-176 AKFISVNAD
+176 KFITVNAD

-208 AHPGTYRPTYFITS
+208 AHPGTYRPTFFTTS
-222 TSSVSKVEYRS
+222 TSSVAGVEYRS
-233 KASYFWQR
+233 QASYFWQR

-251 FETMFYPRD
+251 YETMFYPRD
-260 RKLDVDRDELSWNR
+260 RKVDPDQDELSWNR
-274 SDLFVEILR
+274 SDLFIEILR

-290 TLAANPDFTKLPQV
+290 TIAAAPDFNKMPQI
-304 FPQAINF
+304 FPQNMDTM
-311 NVPAYPYDVQA
+311 VPAYPYDVEK
-322 PTVDWNNGTGT
+322 PSVDWSNGEGT
-333 DTNVPSKV
+333 DTSTPSLV
-341 YFAATLNV
+341 YFAATYNV

-454 GGEAAALGQ
+454 GGQAAALGQ

-531 RIGYGWKAGSASQSM
+531 RIGYGWSGGSASQSM
-546 AVAKEP
+546 TVAKEP

-557 RSSYDEVLGSLQSTL
+557 RSSYDEVLGSLQDTL
-572 TPKASTPLQ
+572 TPKASVSLQ

-587 RDFYSIGLS
+587 RDFYLIGLC

-646 RLSNR
+646 RLSSR

>member
-9 HAVNGYSRYDMPE
+9 HSVNGYSRYDMPE
-22 NKAFSI
+22 NKAFSV

-43 RDRVTLHQGIDVRSN
+43 RDRVTLHQGVDVRSN

-95 NNLTYNFIPGVVDNA
+95 NDLTYNFIPCVVDNKGA
-110 GVGKYTSFMYPRPG
+110 SNYTSFMYPHSG
-124 VAAFFSQVMPFNHR
+124 TAAFFQQVMPFNHR
-138 AALPNSLMSWLRV
+138 AALPNSLMSWLRI
-151 ANSPIINY
+151 ANSPIFNY
-159 PVNTVPDG
+159 VANTLPT
-167 AGGTLASTA
+167 GTTLSKTMP
-176 AKFISVNAD
+176 KFLSVNAD

-208 AHPGTYRPTYFITS
+208 AHPGTYRPVYYTGT
-222 TSSVSKVEYRS
+222 TSSVSSVEYRS
-233 KASYFWQR
+233 QASYFWQR
-241 YGNLEFLDHY
+241 YGSLEFLDHY

-260 RKLDVDRDELSWNR
+260 RTISDDRDELSWNR

-283 SDLFNTG
+283 SDLFNKDT
-290 TLAANPDFTKLPQV
+290 TAVNPDFNRMVQTFPQV
-304 FPQAINF
+304 VNF
-311 NVPAYPYDVQA
+311 KVPAYPYDVKE
-322 PTVDWNNGTGT
+322 PEVDWNNGTGT
-333 DTNVPSKV
+333 DANVPSKV

-531 RIGYGWKAGSASQSM
+531 RLGYGWDSDNASRIS

-572 TPKASTPLQ
+572 TPKASVPLQ

-587 RDFYSIGLS
+587 RDFYLIGLS
-596 SNPNEISPSMLFTN
+596 SDPNQFSPSLLFTN
-610 LNTVNNPF
+610 LATVNNPF

-646 RLSNR
+646 RLSSR

>member
-9 HAVNGYSRYDMPE
+9 HSVNGYSRYDMPE

-95 NNLTYNFIPGVVDNA
+95 NDLTYNFIPCVVDCK
-110 GVGKYTSFMYPRPG
+110 GTTTFTSYMYPR
-124 VAAFFSQVMPFNHR
+124 ADTASFFSQVMPFNNR
-138 AALPNSLMSWLRV
+138 AALPNSLMSWLRI
-151 ANSPIINY
+151 ANSPIFTY
-159 PVNTVPDG
+159 SGLVLPT
-167 AGGTLASTA
+167 GGYLLKTDP
-176 AKFISVNAD
+176 KFLTVNAD
-185 TYLGYWD
+185 TYLAYWD

-208 AHPGTYRPTYFITS
+208 AHPGTYRPVLYSTS
-222 TSSVSKVEYRS
+222 SSSVSKAVYRS
-233 KASYFWQR
+233 HASYFWQR

-260 RKLDVDRDELSWNR
+260 RAVAADRDELSWNR

-283 SDLFNTG
+283 SDLFNENTS
-290 TLAANPDFTKLPQV
+290 AASPDFTKLTQM
-304 FPQAINF
+304 FPQALYF
-311 NVPAYPYDVQA
+311 RVPAHPYDVQE
-322 PTVDWNNGTGT
+322 PTVNWNNGSGT
-333 DTNVPSKV
+333 DTNVPTKV

-376 NSDVDFTGI
+376 NSDVDFTGV

-433 SSSVMVNSQVVM
+433 SSSVTVNSQVVM

-478 TYYFKEPGYIFDM
+478 TYYFREPGYIFDM

-522 IGYQDVPFW
+522 IGYQDVPLW
-531 RIGYGWKAGSASQSM
+531 RLGYGWKGDAVSSVS
-546 AVAKEP
+546 VAKEP

-587 RDFYSIGLS
+587 RDFYLVGLS
-596 SNPNEISPSMLFTN
+596 TDTNEISPSMLFTN
-610 LNTVNNPF
+610 LATVNNPF

-646 RLSNR
+646 RLSSR

>member
-9 HAVNGYSRYDMPE
+9 HSVNGYSRYDMPE
-22 NKAFSI
+22 NKAFSV

-43 RDRVTLHQGIDVRSN
+43 RDRVTLHQGVDVRSN

-95 NNLTYNFIPGVVDNA
+95 NNLTYNFIPAVVDNKGSA
-110 GVGKYTSFMYPRPG
+110 NYTSFMYPRSG
-124 VAAFFSQVMPFNHR
+124 TSAFFSQVMPFNHR
-138 AALPNSLMSWLRV
+138 AALPNSLMSWLRI
-151 ANSPIINY
+151 ANSPIFNY
-159 PVNTVPDG
+159 SGNPLPS
-167 AGGTLASTA
+167 GGVLFKTA
-176 AKFISVNAD
+176 PKFLSVNAD

-208 AHPGTYRPTYFITS
+208 AHPGTYRPVFYTAS
-222 TSSVSKVEYRS
+222 NSSVSKVEYRS

-241 YGNLEFLDHY
+241 FGSLEFLDHY

-260 RKLDVDRDELSWNR
+260 RVVADDRDELSWNR

-283 SDLFNTG
+283 SDLFNENTI
-290 TLAANPDFTKLPQV
+290 AANPDFSYMPQM
-304 FPQAINF
+304 FPEALDF
-311 NVPAYPYDVQA
+311 KVPAYPYDVA
-322 PTVDWNNGTGT
+322 EPDVDWNNGVG
-333 DTNVPSKV
+333 DNANVPSKV
-341 YFAATLNV
+341 YFSATLNV

-376 NSDVDFTGI
+376 NSDVDFTGV

-531 RIGYGWKAGSASQSM
+531 RLGYGWKSDSVSQLSL
-546 AVAKEP
+546 AKEP

-572 TPKASTPLQ
+572 TPKVSLPLQ

-587 RDFYSIGLS
+587 RDFYLIGLS
-596 SNPNEISPSMLFTN
+596 SDMNEVSPSILFTN
-610 LNTVNNPF
+610 LATVNNPF

-646 RLSNR
+646 RLSSR

>member
-9 HAVNGYSRYDMPE
+9 HSVNGYSRYDMPE

-95 NNLTYNFIPGVVDNA
+95 NNLTYNFFYSVVDNS
-110 GVGKYTSFMYPRPG
+110 GTGKYTTFMYPRAG
-124 VAAFFSQVMPFNHR
+124 TSAFFEQVMPFNYR

-151 ANSPIINY
+151 ANSPIFNY
-159 PVNTVPDG
+159 S
-167 AGGTLASTA
+167 AGSLSSTETLAKTA
-176 AKFISVNAD
+176 SKFASVNAD

-208 AHPGTYRPTYFITS
+208 AHPGTYRPVFYTTP
-222 TSSVSKVEYRS
+222 TSSVAKEEYRTQ
-233 KASYFWQR
+233 ASYFWQR

-260 RKLDVDRDELSWNR
+260 RKIDASRDELSWNR
-274 SDLFVEILR
+274 SDLFIEILR
-283 SDLFNTG
+283 SDLFNPDTMAP
-290 TLAANPDFTKLPQV
+290 TPDFTKLVQT
-304 FPQAINF
+304 FPQALNCK
-311 NVPAYPYDVQA
+311 VPAYAYDVQA
-322 PTVDWNNGTGT
+322 PTVDWNSGTGT
-333 DTNVPSKV
+333 GVNVPSKV
-341 YFAATLNV
+341 YFASTLQI

-354 HPMAVCPSSPDRFS
+354 HPMAVCPSSPDRYS

-376 NSDVDFTGI
+376 NSDVDFTGV

-403 IGASG
+403 LGASG
-408 SRYSD
+408 SRFSD
-413 WLYTFFASKIEHVD
+413 WLYTFFASKIDHVD

-433 SSSVMVNSQVVM
+433 SASAVVNSQVVM

-454 GGEAAALGQ
+454 GGESAALGQ

-531 RIGYGWKAGSASQSM
+531 RLGYGWSDGSPSASTSL
-546 AVAKEP
+546 AKEP

-557 RSSYDEVLGSLQSTL
+557 RSSYDEVLGSLQATL
-572 TPKASTPLQ
+572 TPKASTSLQ
-581 SYWVQQ
+581 SFWVQQ
-587 RDFYSIGLS
+587 RDFYLIGLS
-596 SNPNEISPSMLFTN
+596 SSPNEISPSMLFTN

-635 VKNLVNKSFAT
+635 VKNLINKSFAT
-646 RLSNR
+646 RLSSR

>member
-22 NKAFSI
+22 NKAFTV

-95 NNLTYNFIPGVVDNA
+95 NNLTYNFIPSVVDNR
-110 GVGKYTSFMYPRPG
+110 GGGYTSFMYPRAG
-124 VAAFFSQVMPFNHR
+124 TAAFFSQVMPFNHR

-159 PVNTVPDG
+159 P
-167 AGGTLASTA
+167 ASTLPTTGTVTKAA
-176 AKFISVNAD
+176 AKFITVNAD

-208 AHPGTYRPTYFITS
+208 AHPGTYRPVFYTSS
-222 TSSVSKVEYRS
+222 TSSVSKAEYRS

-241 YGNLEFLDHY
+241 FGNLEFLDHY
-251 FETMFYPRD
+251 FETMFYPKD
-260 RKLDVDRDELSWNR
+260 RKLTDDRDELSWNR

-283 SDLFNTG
+283 SDLFNTD
-290 TLAANPDFTKLPQV
+290 TLAATPDFNLMLQT
-304 FPQAINF
+304 FPQNVNF
-311 NVPAYPYDVQA
+311 EVPASPYDVKA
-322 PTVDWNNGTGT
+322 PTVDWNGGTGT

-341 YFAATLNV
+341 YFMATLNV
-349 PFLAA
+349 PFLVA

-403 IGASG
+403 LGASG

-413 WLYTFFASKIEHVD
+413 WLYTFFASKIDHVD

-454 GGEAAALGQ
+454 GGQAAALGQ

-504 PDYLEYRGPDYFN
+504 PDYLEYRGADYFN

-531 RIGYGWKAGSASQSM
+531 RLGYGSPGGSFSGSM
-546 AVAKEP
+546 TVGKEP

-557 RSSYDEVLGSLQSTL
+557 RSSYDEVLGSLQATL
-572 TPKASTPLQ
+572 TPKASIPLQ

-587 RDFYSIGLS
+587 RDFYLIGLS

-610 LNTVNNPF
+610 LSTVNNPF
-618 ASDME
+618 ISNME

-646 RLSNR
+646 RLSSR

>member
-9 HAVNGYSRYDMPE
+9 HSVNGYSRYDMPE
-22 NKAFSI
+22 NKAFSV

-88 NSSKFDM
+88 NASKFDM
-95 NNLTYNFIPGVVDNA
+95 NNLTYNFFYSVVDNSGA
-110 GVGKYTSFMYPRPG
+110 GKYTSFMYPRSG
-124 VAAFFSQVMPFNHR
+124 TSAFFEQVVPFNHR

-151 ANSPIINY
+151 ANSPISNF
-159 PVNTVPDG
+159 T
-167 AGGTLASTA
+167 AGSLGTTGTMSKTAS
-176 AKFISVNAD
+176 KFVAVNAD

-192 IVRNYYSYSSW
+192 IVRNYYSYSTW

-208 AHPGTYRPTYFITS
+208 AHPGTYRPVFYTTP
-222 TSSVSKVEYRS
+222 TSSVSDAEYRS
-233 KASYFWQR
+233 HASYFWQR

-251 FETMFYPRD
+251 YETMFYPKD
-260 RKLDVDRDELSWNR
+260 RKVDPDRDELSWNR

-283 SDLFNTG
+283 SDLFNKDTI
-290 TLAANPDFTKLPQV
+290 APAPDFNKLLQM

-311 NVPAYPYDVQA
+311 NVPAYPFDVQE

-333 DTNVPSKV
+333 DTNAPSKV
-341 YFAATLNV
+341 YFAATLHV

-478 TYYFKEPGYIFDM
+478 TYYFREPGYIFDM
-491 LTIRPVYFWTGIR
+491 LTIRPVYFWTGIH

-531 RIGYGWKAGSASQSM
+531 RLGYGWNGDFSLMSTAL
-546 AVAKEP
+546 AKEP

-557 RSSYDEVLGSLQSTL
+557 RSSYDEVLGSLQGTL
-572 TPKASTPLQ
+572 TPKASVPLQ

-587 RDFYSIGLS
+587 RDFYLIGLS
-596 SNPNEISPSMLFTN
+596 SNLNEISPSMLFTN
-610 LNTVNNPF
+610 LSTVNNPF

-646 RLSNR
+646 RLSSR

>member
-95 NNLTYNFIPGVVDNA
+95 NNLTYNFFYSVVDNRGA
-110 GVGKYTSFMYPRPG
+110 GNYTSFMYPRAG
-124 VAAFFSQVMPFNHR
+124 TAAFFEQVMPFNHR

-151 ANSPIINY
+151 ANSPIYNY
-159 PVNTVPDG
+159 SANTLSTSG
-167 AGGTLASTA
+167 SLAKTA
-176 AKFISVNAD
+176 AKFLSVNAD

-192 IVRNYYSYSSW
+192 IVRNFYSYSSW

-208 AHPGTYRPTYFITS
+208 AHPGTYRPVFFTTP
-222 TSSVSKVEYRS
+222 TSSVSKAAYREH
-233 KASYFWQR
+233 ASYFWQR

-260 RKLDVDRDELSWNR
+260 RKLDDNRDELSWNR

-283 SDLFNTG
+283 SDLFNEDTIAS
-290 TLAANPDFTKLPQV
+290 TPDFTKLIQM
-304 FPQAINF
+304 FPQAVNF
-311 NVPAYPYDVQA
+311 NVPAYPYAVTEPD
-322 PTVDWNNGTGT
+322 VDWNNGTGS
-333 DTNVPSKV
+333 DANVPSKV
-341 YFAATLNV
+341 YFAATLQV

-491 LTIRPVYFWTGIR
+491 LTIRPVYFWTGVR

-531 RIGYGWKAGSASQSM
+531 RIGYGWRSGLTYEDKAL
-546 AVAKEP
+546 AKEP

-572 TPKASTPLQ
+572 TPKASVPLQ
-581 SYWVQQ
+581 SFWVQQ
-587 RDFYSIGLS
+587 RDFYSLGLS
-596 SNPNEISPSMLFTN
+596 SNLNEISPSMLFTN

-623 DNFFVNMSYKVV
+623 DNFFINMSYKVV

-646 RLSNR
+646 RLSSR

>member
-88 NSSKFDM
+88 NASKFDM
-95 NNLTYNFIPGVVDNA
+95 NNLTYNFFYSVVDNS
-110 GVGKYTSFMYPRPG
+110 GQGKYTSFMYPRAG
-124 VAAFFSQVMPFNHR
+124 TAAFFEQVVPFNHR

-151 ANSPIINY
+151 ANSPISNFS
-159 PVNTVPDG
+159 
-167 AGGTLASTA
+167 AGSLSTTGTLSKTAS
-176 AKFISVNAD
+176 KFVAVNAD

-208 AHPGTYRPTYFITS
+208 AHPGTYRPVFYTTP
-222 TSSVSKVEYRS
+222 TSSVSTEEYRS
-233 KASYFWQR
+233 QASYFWQR

-251 FETMFYPRD
+251 YETMFYPRD
-260 RKLDVDRDELSWNR
+260 RKVADDRDELSWNR

-283 SDLFNTG
+283 SDLFNKDST
-290 TLAANPDFTKLPQV
+290 APAPDFNRMLQM

-311 NVPAYPYDVQA
+311 KVPAYPFDVQK

-341 YFAATLNV
+341 YFATTLNV

-445 NQAGQSGFA
+445 NEAGQSGFA

-531 RIGYGWKAGSASQSM
+531 RLGYGWNGDLSAM
-546 AVAKEP
+546 GTTIAKEP

-557 RSSYDEVLGSLQSTL
+557 RSSYDEVLGSLQGTL
-572 TPKASTPLQ
+572 TPKASVPLQ

-587 RDFYSIGLS
+587 RDFYLIGLS
-596 SNPNEISPSMLFTN
+596 SNLNEISPSMLFTN

-646 RLSNR
+646 RLSSR

>member
-22 NKAFSI
+22 NKAFSV

-95 NNLTYNFIPGVVDNA
+95 NNLTFNFIPCAVDNRGA
-110 GVGKYTSFMYPRPG
+110 GKYTSFMYPRPG
-124 VAAFFSQVMPFNHR
+124 VAAFFSQVMPFNNR

-159 PVNTVPDG
+159 NVDNTVPTS
-167 AGGTLASTA
+167 GTLLKTA
-176 AKFISVNAD
+176 MKFISVNAD

-192 IVRNYYSYSSW
+192 IVRNYYSYSTW

-208 AHPGTYRPTYFITS
+208 AHPGTYRPTFFTTS
-222 TSSVSKVEYRS
+222 SSSVSKAEYRS
-233 KASYFWQR
+233 QASYFWQR

-251 FETMFYPRD
+251 FETMFYPKD
-260 RKLDVDRDELSWNR
+260 RTLSDDRDELSWNR
-274 SDLFVEILR
+274 SDLFIEILR

-290 TLAANPDFTKLPQV
+290 TFAAAPDFNRLVQT
-304 FPQAINF
+304 FPQSVNF
-311 NVPAYPYDVQA
+311 NVPAYPYDVEE
-322 PTVDWNNGTGT
+322 PKVDWNNGEGS

-354 HPMAVCPSSPDRFS
+354 HPMAVCPSSPDRYS

-376 NSDVDFTGI
+376 TSDVEFTGV

-463 MGGSIAFNTVLGREQ
+463 MGGSIAFNSVLGREQ

-522 IGYQDVPFW
+522 VGYQDVPFW
-531 RIGYGWKAGSASQSM
+531 RIGYGWKGGSPTQSM
-546 AVAKEP
+546 TVAREP

-572 TPKASTPLQ
+572 TPKASVPLQ

-587 RDFYSIGLS
+587 RDFYLIGLS
-596 SNPNEISPSMLFTN
+596 SSPYEISPSMLFTN

-646 RLSNR
+646 RLSSR

>member
-9 HAVNGYSRYDMPE
+9 HAVNGYSRYDIPE

-95 NNLTYNFIPGVVDNA
+95 NNLTYNFFYSVVDNTGA
-110 GVGKYTSFMYPRPG
+110 GKYTSYMYPRAG
-124 VAAFFSQVMPFNHR
+124 TAAFFEQVLPFGHR

-151 ANSPIINY
+151 ANSPI
-159 PVNTVPDG
+159 VNFS
-167 AGGTLASTA
+167 AGSLSSGSTLTKTAS
-176 AKFISVNAD
+176 KFVSVNAD

-208 AHPGTYRPTYFITS
+208 AHPGTCRPVYYTTP
-222 TSSVSKVEYRS
+222 TSSVSKVEYRNH
-233 KASYFWQR
+233 ASYFWQR
-241 YGNLEFLDHY
+241 YGSLEFLDHY

-260 RKLDVDRDELSWNR
+260 RTVGDDRDELSWNR

-283 SDLFNTG
+283 SDLFNKDTI
-290 TLAANPDFTKLPQV
+290 AASPDFTRLVQT
-304 FPQAINF
+304 FPQSVNF
-311 NVPAYPYDVQA
+311 NVPAYPYDVQE
-322 PTVDWNNGTGT
+322 PTVDWNNGTGP
-333 DTNVPSKV
+333 DTGTPTKV
-341 YFAATLNV
+341 YFAATLSV

-354 HPMAVCPSSPDRFS
+354 HPMAVCPSSPDRYS
-368 RLMPPGDS
+368 RLMPPGES
-376 NSDVDFTGI
+376 NSDVDFTGV

-491 LTIRPVYFWTGIR
+491 LTIRPVYLWTGIR

-531 RIGYGWKAGSASQSM
+531 RIGYGWNGDLSVMSRAL
-546 AVAKEP
+546 AKEP

-557 RSSYDEVLGSLQSTL
+557 RSSYDEVLGSLQATL
-572 TPKASTPLQ
+572 SPKATSPMQ

-587 RDFYSIGLS
+587 RDFYQIGLS

-610 LNTVNNPF
+610 LATVNNPF

-646 RLSNR
+646 RLSSR

>member
-9 HAVNGYSRYDMPE
+9 HSVNGYSRYDMPE
-22 NKAFSI
+22 NKAFSV

-95 NNLTYNFIPGVVDNA
+95 NDLTYNFILGCVDNTGAA
-110 GVGKYTSFMYPRPG
+110 GYTTLMYPRSG
-124 VAAFFSQVMPFNHR
+124 TAAFFSQVMPFNHR

-151 ANSPIINY
+151 ANSPITTY
-159 PVNTVPDG
+159 PAKSLPTG
-167 AGGTLASTA
+167 STLAKTMP
-176 AKFISVNAD
+176 KFYSVNAD

-208 AHPGTYRPTYFITS
+208 AHPGTYRPVFYTG
-222 TSSVSKVEYRS
+222 TSSSVVKVEYRS

-260 RKLDVDRDELSWNR
+260 RKLSEDRDELSWNR
-274 SDLFVEILR
+274 ADLFVEILR
-283 SDLFNTG
+283 SDLFNENTI
-290 TLAANPDFTKLPQV
+290 ASAPDFTKMPQM
-304 FPQAINF
+304 FPQSVNF
-311 NVPAYPYDVQA
+311 NVPAYPYDIQE
-322 PTVDWNNGTGT
+322 PEVDWNNGAGTGT
-333 DTNVPSKV
+333 SVPSNV
-341 YFAATLNV
+341 YFSATLNV

-376 NSDVDFTGI
+376 GSDVDFTGV

-531 RIGYGWKAGSASQSM
+531 RLGYGWQSGSTTQNIS
-546 AVAKEP
+546 VAKEP

-557 RSSYDEVLGSLQSTL
+557 RSSYDEVLGSLQATL
-572 TPKASTPLQ
+572 TPKASVPLQ

-587 RDFYSIGLS
+587 RDFYLIGLS
-596 SNPNEISPSMLFTN
+596 SNPNEISPSLLFTN
-610 LNTVNNPF
+610 LATVNNPF

-646 RLSNR
+646 RLSSR

>member
-22 NKAFSI
+22 NKAFSV

-95 NNLTYNFIPGVVDNA
+95 NDLTYNFILAAVDDTGNPG
-110 GVGKYTSFMYPRPG
+110 YTSSIYPRSG
-124 VAAFFSQVMPFNHR
+124 TAAFFSQVMPFNHR

-151 ANSPIINY
+151 ANSPIYSY
-159 PVNTVPDG
+159 PKNSLPTS
-167 AGGTLASTA
+167 ATLSKTMP
-176 AKFISVNAD
+176 KFYSVNAD

-208 AHPGTYRPTYFITS
+208 AHPGTYRPVFYTTS

-233 KASYFWQR
+233 QASYFWQR

-251 FETMFYPRD
+251 FETMFYPKD
-260 RKLDVDRDELSWNR
+260 RSLLADRDELSWNR

-290 TLAANPDFTKLPQV
+290 TTAAAPDFNKLVQT
-304 FPQAINF
+304 FPQSLNF
-311 NVPAYPYDVQA
+311 SVPAYPYDVQK
-322 PTVDWNNGTGT
+322 PEVDWNNGEGT
-333 DTNVPSKV
+333 DTGTPSKV

-572 TPKASTPLQ
+572 TPKASVPLQ

-587 RDFYSIGLS
+587 RDFYLIGLS

-646 RLSNR
+646 RLSSR

>member
-95 NNLTYNFIPGVVDNA
+95 NNLTYNFIPCCVDNS
-110 GVGKYTSFMYPRPG
+110 GSSSYTSFMYPRPG
-124 VAAFFSQVMPFNHR
+124 VAAFFSQIMPFNHR

-151 ANSPIINY
+151 SNSPIINY
-159 PVNTVPDG
+159 PKNSVPATGAMYNTV
-167 AGGTLASTA
+167 
-176 AKFISVNAD
+176 AKFITVNAD

-208 AHPGTYRPTYFITS
+208 AHPGTYRPTFFTTS
-222 TSSVSKVEYRS
+222 TSSVSGAEYRS
-233 KASYFWQR
+233 KSAYFWQR

-260 RKLDVDRDELSWNR
+260 RELEDGYDELSWNR
-274 SDLFVEILR
+274 SDLFIEILR

-290 TLAANPDFTKLPQV
+290 TIAPTPDFNKMIQM
-304 FPQAINF
+304 FPQGIKA
-311 NVPAYPYDVQA
+311 NVPAYPYDVVA
-322 PTVDWNNGTGT
+322 PKVDWNDGEGT
-333 DTNVPSKV
+333 DANVPNKV

-572 TPKASTPLQ
+572 TPKASFALQ

-587 RDFYSIGLS
+587 RDFYSIGLA
-596 SNPNEISPSMLFTN
+596 SNMNEISPSMLFTN